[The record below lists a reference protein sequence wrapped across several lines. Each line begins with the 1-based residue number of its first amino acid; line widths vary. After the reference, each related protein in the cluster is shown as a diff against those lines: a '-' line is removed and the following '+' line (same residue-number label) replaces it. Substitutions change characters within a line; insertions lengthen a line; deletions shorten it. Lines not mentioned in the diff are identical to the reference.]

1 MLCRLTS
8 GRDGVDILI
17 NKYPEIIKYMLI
29 SFKKYT
35 KEQDIVEAQFLI
47 YLLESMNNLLKFDEG
62 IEYFIGTGIM
72 KRCNEILLRE
82 DKPFCEFDTRI
93 RFL

>member
-8 GRDGVDILI
+8 GRDGVEVLI
-17 NKYPEIIKYMLI
+17 TKYPEIIKYMII

-35 KEQDIVEAQFLI
+35 KEQDCVEAQFLI

-62 IEYFIGTGIM
+62 IEYFIGSGVM
-72 KRCNEILLRE
+72 KRCNSILLRE
-82 DKPFCEFDTRI
+82 DTPFDTFDTRI